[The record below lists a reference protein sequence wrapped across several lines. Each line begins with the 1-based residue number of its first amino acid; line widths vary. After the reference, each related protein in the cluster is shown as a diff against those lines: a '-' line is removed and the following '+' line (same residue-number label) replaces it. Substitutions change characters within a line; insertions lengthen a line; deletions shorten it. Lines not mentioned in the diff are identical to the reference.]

1 MNIEYIFNDKEN
13 EMNLESNIKLAL
25 FSKIMNSSLKG
36 NDFLGLCSCI
46 NRSEIGRYVAM
57 SFFSYLADSNVG
69 NYCTFAA
76 RVSIGAFSHPI
87 DFLTSHEIGYRD
99 TTASYGETAYKE
111 DPEIYFKMR
120 SVRTII
126 GNDVWI
132 GDNAVVIKG
141 VKIGNGSIVG
151 AGAIVTKDVEP
162 FSIVAGNPAKP
173 IRKRFSQEIIDRIE
187 ESEWWKLSMTEL
199 SGVPFSDISK
209 ALEIIEERKKNKIF

>member
-13 EMNLESNIKLAL
+13 EMNLENNVKLAL

-36 NDFLGLCSCI
+36 NTFLGLCSCI

-57 SFFSYLADSNVG
+57 SFFSYLADSDVG

-87 DFLTSHEIGYRD
+87 DFLTSHEVGYRD

-111 DPEIYFKMR
+111 NPEIYLKMR
-120 SVRTII
+120 SIRTVI

-141 VKIGNGSIVG
+141 VKIGNGSVVG

-162 FSIVAGNPAKP
+162 FSIVAGNPAKL
-173 IRKRFSQEIIDRIE
+173 IRKRFSQEIIDQIE
-187 ESEWWKLSMTEL
+187 ESEWWNLSITEL
-199 SGVPFSDISK
+199 SGVPFSDISE
-209 ALEIIEERKKNKIF
+209 ALKMLKDKREANY